1 MSIFHAFVSS
11 YTSILTGVI
20 IIETVIIVI
29 MLFRY
34 IQLFTHLKR
43 AEKFAEDSARAAA
56 LAVPGGIDSEVVLK
70 LLKNGKPVT
79 LDTVFEAMEKQER
92 LQQNQ

>member
-1 MSIFHAFVSS
+1 MNIFHAFVSS
-11 YTSILTGVI
+11 YTSILIGVI
-20 IIETVIIVI
+20 VIESVSIAI

-34 IQLFTHLKR
+34 IQLHRHLLR
-43 AEKFAEDSARAAA
+43 AEKFASDSARAAA
-56 LAVPGGIDSEVVLK
+56 LAVPGGIDSEVVMK

-79 LDTVFEAMEKQER
+79 LDTVFEAMEQQER